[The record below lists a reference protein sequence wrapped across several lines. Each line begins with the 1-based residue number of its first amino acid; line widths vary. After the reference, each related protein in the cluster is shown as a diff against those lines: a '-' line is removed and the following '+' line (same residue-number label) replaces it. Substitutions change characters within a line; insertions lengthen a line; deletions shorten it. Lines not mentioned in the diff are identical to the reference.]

1 MNTALITTLNKHY
14 VYYINGSRLSF
25 YIAIPYN
32 DFKDTNITIE
42 LYKDYEKLNPNNN
55 DNIWIKDEITKIY
68 KEIDNDNISLVIPIF
83 HDDRLQQTNNLM
95 DQNLYLELDNNIS
108 SAINSAYQ
116 ILSKSNIQV
125 EPKINL
131 INNGSFNNFT
141 SWFLK
146 RYSTR
151 VELKNY
157 SDLRSTPLPTNIQ
170 PPFENPVS
178 DPNIGVASQT
188 RIPLETPTY
197 TNNGNNYPQQPQGV
211 PNQPNN
217 IAFVTGTNA
226 PNNNQMVTPP
236 TSPYMNNTPQNENVE
251 VPQSDSAGFV
261 SYLLLGIITVII
273 CLGIL
278 YIML

>member
-42 LYKDYEKLNPNNN
+42 LYKDYEKLKPNNN

-146 RYSTR
+146 R
-151 VELKNY
+151 
-157 SDLRSTPLPTNIQ
+157 
-170 PPFENPVS
+170 
-178 DPNIGVASQT
+178 
-188 RIPLETPTY
+188 
-197 TNNGNNYPQQPQGV
+197 
-211 PNQPNN
+211 
-217 IAFVTGTNA
+217 
-226 PNNNQMVTPP
+226 
-236 TSPYMNNTPQNENVE
+236 
-251 VPQSDSAGFV
+251 
-261 SYLLLGIITVII
+261 
-273 CLGIL
+273 
-278 YIML
+278 